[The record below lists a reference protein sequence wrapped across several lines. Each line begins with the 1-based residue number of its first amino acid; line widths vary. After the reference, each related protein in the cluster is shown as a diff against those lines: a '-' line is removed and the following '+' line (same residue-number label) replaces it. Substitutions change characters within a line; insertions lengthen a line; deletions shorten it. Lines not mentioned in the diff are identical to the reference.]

1 MSFIQHKDEIK
12 AIHKKAIAVVMSC
25 DRNRQLDAAQQ
36 YVRLAVKRLKQFKM
50 VNATERKTME
60 TIITNIE
67 FILKIKSRRL

>member
-1 MSFIQHKDEIK
+1 
-12 AIHKKAIAVVMSC
+12 MSC
-25 DRNRQLDAAQQ
+25 DRIRHLDAAQQ
-36 YVRLAVKRLKQFKM
+36 YVRLAIKRLKQFKM

>member
-1 MSFIQHKDEIK
+1 
-12 AIHKKAIAVVMSC
+12 MSC

-60 TIITNIE
+60 TIVTNIE

>member
-1 MSFIQHKDEIK
+1 MSFIQQKDEIK

-25 DRNRQLDAAQQ
+25 DRNRHLDAAQQ
-36 YVRLAVKRLKQFKM
+36 YVSLAIKRLKQFKM

-67 FILKIKSRRL
+67 FIIKIKSRRL